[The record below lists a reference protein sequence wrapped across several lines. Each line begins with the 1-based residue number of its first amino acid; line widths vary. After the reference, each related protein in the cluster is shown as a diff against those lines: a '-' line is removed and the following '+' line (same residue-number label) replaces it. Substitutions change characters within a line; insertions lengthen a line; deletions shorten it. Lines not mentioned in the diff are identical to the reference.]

1 MWVYYNE
8 TGTLT
13 TKIPHGEVIR
23 QGATFNITVA
33 FSRDY
38 FKEDIKKATGQDI
51 MGLTLSEIKDWIDD
65 NICATIEIP
74 NMLFTEMKIFAD
86 VVYFKKIKS
95 SEITFDLKEG
105 HYIALK
111 YVGDSVIAK
120 EFGNFNA
127 IIKLTYL
134 NGTNKVS
141 TLGVIPFTVERTYG
155 WVNDDENE
163 SYRLPIASESTLGG
177 IRVGDDFDI
186 DGTGILS
193 LAAKESDYKTMTKSG
208 LEVPYIDGYYST
220 DVTLIKGLKPEDISV
235 ETYSVSGIKSNT
247 FTYDPTTGNLNIQVV
262 GVTGGSEIYAKITY
276 RVLKS
281 VIFEDFIDNYK
292 EYELPVASH
301 SILGGVKIGDDFEI
315 DNNGLLSLKQG
326 SNNNGIDE
334 KEVVFWD
341 DVKDDVQFYQSNEDS
356 TCAYLDL
363 SNVDLAN
370 KKLVIFFNSDTINDK
385 PLWDYMA
392 DLVDIYSQDDFKT
405 FIIKISSFNNTE
417 LKVIALYEYDQSY
430 GITFVGSNTT
440 ISIEEAEGRL
450 FNLGKVSGY
459 LNSVSMQKDVYS
471 RVDFYFNDNSSF
483 YFKDVEEDIDVE
495 IVSDRE
501 V

>member
-38 FKEDIKKATGQDI
+38 FKEDIEKATGQNI
-51 MGLTLSEIKDWIDD
+51 MGLTLSEIKDWIND

-74 NMLFTEMKIFAD
+74 NMLSSGMQIFAD

-134 NGTNKVS
+134 DGTNKVS

-155 WVNDDENE
+155 WVNDDSDE

-186 DGTGILS
+186 DGTGVLS
-193 LAAKESDYKTMTKSG
+193 LAAKESDYKTMTKS
-208 LEVPYIDGYYST
+208 VSFGYTGGVHST
-220 DVTLIKGLKPEDISV
+220 NVTLIKGLKESDISV
-235 ETYSVSGIKSNT
+235 VTKITSSTVSNT
-247 FTYDPTTGNLNIQVV
+247 FTYDPETGNLYIQVA
-262 GVTGGSEIYAKITY
+262 GVPSSYTINAEITY
-276 RVLKS
+276 KVLKS
-281 VIFEDFIDNYK
+281 VLLDIIIDNYN
-292 EYELPVASH
+292 
-301 SILGGVKIGDDFEI
+301 F
-315 DNNGLLSLKQG
+315 
-326 SNNNGIDE
+326 
-334 KEVVFWD
+334 
-341 DVKDDVQFYQSNEDS
+341 
-356 TCAYLDL
+356 
-363 SNVDLAN
+363 
-370 KKLVIFFNSDTINDK
+370 
-385 PLWDYMA
+385 
-392 DLVDIYSQDDFKT
+392 
-405 FIIKISSFNNTE
+405 
-417 LKVIALYEYDQSY
+417 
-430 GITFVGSNTT
+430 
-440 ISIEEAEGRL
+440 
-450 FNLGKVSGY
+450 
-459 LNSVSMQKDVYS
+459 
-471 RVDFYFNDNSSF
+471 
-483 YFKDVEEDIDVE
+483 
-495 IVSDRE
+495 
-501 V
+501 